1 MLTYAEAL
9 FLAAYKEGRVE
20 LGIGDDQQGEEG
32 EEGGVS
38 RSEGGDADAVTDA
51 VAEYTAGML
60 LSGLLCDAHGIDS
73 SL

>member
-1 MLTYAEAL
+1 MLTYAGAL
-9 FLAAYKEGRVE
+9 FLTAYKEGSVE
-20 LGIGDDQQGEEG
+20 QGRDDDQQG

-38 RSEGGDADAVTDA
+38 RSEGGEADAVTDV

-60 LSGLLCDAHGIDS
+60 LSGLLCDADGIDS